1 MKEDKNIIPVFFA
14 VDDQYIPCLA
24 VALLSL
30 IENSSKRNKY
40 EIKILYTNVSK
51 ENQNKIISY
60 KTNNVSIEFVDVN
73 NSINEI
79 KDKLYT
85 RDYFSQTT
93 YFRLFIPEL
102 YPEYKKALYLDSDI
116 VCLSDVADLYNT
128 DMEDNLIVA
137 TSDGA
142 VQELPIFQEYVE
154 KVIGVADY
162 NNYFNAGIILMNL
175 DELRKFKFEEKFLHL
190 LQTVKYPVAQD
201 QDYLNRL
208 CKGRVKIVPDTWDRM
223 ALRGD
228 NIPREELHI
237 IHYNMANKPW
247 HSDDVL
253 YSEYFW
259 DYAKKTEF
267 YDKLQEMKRNY
278 TEEDRKKDAEVGKK
292 LVILAKYEADCVG
305 DDRKLVEKI

>member
-175 DELRKFKFEEKFLHL
+175 DELRKFKFEEK
-190 LQTVKYPVAQD
+190 
-201 QDYLNRL
+201 
-208 CKGRVKIVPDTWDRM
+208 
-223 ALRGD
+223 
-228 NIPREELHI
+228 
-237 IHYNMANKPW
+237 
-247 HSDDVL
+247 
-253 YSEYFW
+253 
-259 DYAKKTEF
+259 
-267 YDKLQEMKRNY
+267 
-278 TEEDRKKDAEVGKK
+278 
-292 LVILAKYEADCVG
+292 
-305 DDRKLVEKI
+305 